1 MAKKNNIDNMAKR
14 KLEKKLVRKE
24 DINEELVPISLSNRD
39 YITKS
44 GQVYCDYGD
53 GYFFPRKLKLNKA
66 NGYYYS
72 QLYSK
77 ESGKIIERRT
87 HRLLAE
93 AFIPNDDPTNKT
105 IVMHLDNDKS
115 NLSLD
120 NLKWG
125 TVQENTQQAYD
136 DGLAHTN
143 SGFDDSQSIP
153 IVEFDI
159 NGNVVKIHGSITLAS
174 KANGVTKGCVRCQCN
189 HWIKHP
195 EKEPRCGKYFRF
207 LSEYME
213 KGFVL

>member
-1 MAKKNNIDNMAKR
+1 MAR
-14 KLEKKLVRKE
+14 KHLKSSLVRRE
-24 DINEELVPISLSNRD
+24 DINEELVPLKLSNRD
-39 YITKS
+39 YITRS

-53 GYFFPRKLKLNKA
+53 GWFFPRKLKMNKA

-72 QLYSK
+72 QFYSK
-77 ESGKIIERRT
+77 DTGKIMERRT

-93 AFIPNDDPTNKT
+93 AFIPNDDPINKT
-105 IVMHLDNDKS
+105 IVMHLDNDKT

-125 TVQENTQQAYD
+125 TIQENTQQAYD
-136 DGLAHTN
+136 DGLAHTD

-153 IVEFDI
+153 VVEFDI
-159 NGNVVKIHGSITLAS
+159 NRNVKQIHGSITIAS
-174 KANGVTKGCVRCQCN
+174 RVNGVTKGCVRYQCN

-195 EKEPRCGKYFRF
+195 ERTPRCGKYFRF
-207 LSEYME
+207 LSEYEE